1 MATTEAT
8 RSDRPVGLGASTLC
22 EAFQLT
28 AAAHPDR
35 IALRTKGGE
44 LELSWRDYAERV
56 RRLAAGLAA
65 LGLGKGDTLGI
76 MLTNRPEFHF
86 ADTAA
91 MHLGVNPFSIY
102 NTYSAEQIEYL
113 VGDAANPILV
123 TEQAFLER
131 VIQVQKSSSSLEHVV
146 VVDGDAA
153 DQALS

>member
-35 IALRTKGGE
+35 VALRTKGGDYE
-44 LELSWRDYAERV
+44 LTWGEYAQTV
-56 RRLAAGLAA
+56 KKLTAGFAA
-65 LGLGKGDTLGI
+65 LGLESGSTLGI

-91 MHLGVNPFSIY
+91 MHVGATPFSVY

-123 TEQAFLER
+123 TERAFLDR
-131 VIQVQKSSSSLEHVV
+131 VLLVKKACSSLEHVV
-146 VVDGDAA
+146 VVDGE
-153 DQALS
+153 